1 MTPGAGREA
10 ARGECPTDPASTAVS
25 DPPGAAGPPL
35 PTGAPL
41 AGRPPLWRLDR
52 RPLDYRAAWAL
63 QRDLLRRRQAGEIP
77 DLLLLT
83 EHPPVFTLGRTSRRE
98 HLLFDAAPIV
108 GGTAI
113 GPGRGTGRGMGG
125 GTGGAEVVETDRG
138 GDVTFHGPGQL
149 VAYPIV
155 ALSSWKKDVRAWLRL
170 LEAAVIRAAAD
181 FGVPAGRR
189 PGVTGVFCPPAGAD
203 PASGRGRPPPR
214 KLAAIGVRVS
224 RWVTSHGVAVNA
236 NTDLRWFDRIVPC
249 GLRDAETTS
258 LAAELGRPVA
268 MPRLADALA
277 AALAAALGREL
288 QPAPEE
294 WSDLQPAEGGAR
306 RGADAS
312 PAAPPP
318 VPGPGPAPGQRPPPG
333 RRPPARR
340 PRNAPAAV

>member
-1 MTPGAGREA
+1 MTPGASREA
-10 ARGECPTDPASTAVS
+10 ARGECPTEPASARGIA
-25 DPPGAAGPPL
+25 PAGAA
-35 PTGAPL
+35 
-41 AGRPPLWRLDR
+41 RPPLWRLDR

-63 QRDLLRRRQAGEIP
+63 QRDLLRRRQASEVP

-83 EHPPVFTLGRTSRRE
+83 EHPPVFTLGRTARRE
-98 HLLFDAAPIV
+98 HLLFDAAPVV
-108 GGTAI
+108 GGTAE
-113 GPGRGTGRGMGG
+113 GPEGGTGG

-155 ALSSWKKDVRAWLRL
+155 ALSAWKKDVRAWLRL

-189 PGVTGVFCPPAGAD
+189 PGVTGVFCPPDGED
-203 PASGRGRPPPR
+203 PASGRGRPSR

-258 LAAELGRPVA
+258 LAAELGRPVV
-268 MPRLADALA
+268 MERLADALA
-277 AALAAALGREL
+277 AAVAAELGREL
-288 QPAPEE
+288 RPAPMDWKERF
-294 WSDLQPAEGGAR
+294 PGAAAPDR
-306 RGADAS
+306 EDAS
-312 PAAPPP
+312 RAALAPLPLPPLSP
-318 VPGPGPAPGQRPPPG
+318 PPGPGPPPG
-333 RRPPARR
+333 RRPTARR
-340 PRNAPAAV
+340 PRNAPEATAA